1 MGVPRELV
9 GLFHPAFSKCY
20 FTTSPT
26 VLFIDHHSCIWRT
39 LVRKPRAAG
48 YDICVAVD
56 GEEAI
61 RLFRLYSIDAVV
73 LDCGLFPPS
82 NVDAVRLSRSLSRD
96 VPLIMTSSYCRAA
109 RDRMPAANVCFQKGE
124 SEAVRLRTLKAML
137 CHPEE
142 GGQCRGLMLPRKT
155 SRPGFRAG
163 AFSFSGPVELQ
174 LLWSSSHR
182 GFRRPLRRHSAFPA
196 GHR

>member
-1 MGVPRELV
+1 M
-9 GLFHPAFSKCY
+9 
-20 FTTSPT
+20 
-26 VLFIDHHSCIWRT
+26 
-39 LVRKPRAAG
+39 
-48 YDICVAVD
+48 D

-124 SEAVRLRTLKAML
+124 SEAVRLRTLEAML
-137 CHPEE
+137 C
-142 GGQCRGLMLPRKT
+142 RGDALPSRRGWSV
-155 SRPGFRAG
+155 SRPDAPSKNFPPR
-163 AFSFSGPVELQ
+163 
-174 LLWSSSHR
+174 LWGR
-182 GFRRPLRRHSAFPA
+182 GFFLQWTC
-196 GHR
+196 